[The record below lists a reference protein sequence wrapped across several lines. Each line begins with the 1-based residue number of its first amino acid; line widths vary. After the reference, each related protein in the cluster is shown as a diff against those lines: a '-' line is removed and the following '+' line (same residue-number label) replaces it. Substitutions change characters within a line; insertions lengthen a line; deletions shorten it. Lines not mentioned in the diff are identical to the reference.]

1 MRASPSRVQNRVL
14 LVAITSE
21 PVPPQNTWQL
31 ELSRFDL
38 VALDLKSLHRKRFL
52 KLVTTC
58 ETGTPS
64 SADSLRDNV
73 CSNASAAAMKRRE
86 MRGTT
91 RLKAKLIMALQ
102 PEKGYGD
109 TAFAWATERLADARR
124 LLRGNDASP
133 PAPPLT
139 SKVPL
144 FAGPV
149 SASHAASWAP
159 WTPRLPPLPATHPLG
174 WDCMLGWMRLPG
186 RQAQEMCLNP
196 HDHLSRK
203 VNETGRWRDCQQLVT
218 EWKHNALGSGEGRGI
233 FLELGANIG
242 SCTLE
247 LLLSTTAKALAIE
260 PSAVN
265 LYHLTRTLRLAATA
279 RDDARG
285 LLSRR
290 AVVFPVAVGDTAT
303 MGEMS
308 NMAGNFGDSQVMALG
323 NGPAHL
329 PVQVYRLDD
338 LLPQLP
344 LPEPVRLMKIDVQ
357 GFECKAIRGA
367 AALLLSGSVHA
378 IIAET
383 SKLLKRQGCSAP
395 QLRAYLRAAGF
406 SIVVAGNAGI
416 VTGGEAITL
425 ARLNP

>member
-1 MRASPSRVQNRVL
+1 MRNCLLPVASTAEPGRLQN
-14 LVAITSE
+14 AS
-21 PVPPQNTWQL
+21 QL

-38 VALDLKSLHRKRFL
+38 VALDLKSLHRQRFL
-52 KLVTTC
+52 NLITRC
-58 ETGTPS
+58 ETGAPS
-64 SADSLRDNV
+64 SQSSLRDDV
-73 CSNASAAAMKRRE
+73 CSNASAAAVTRRE
-86 MRGTT
+86 MRETT
-91 RLKAKLIMALQ
+91 RLKAQLIMVLQ
-102 PEKGYGD
+102 PEQGYGAA
-109 TAFAWATERLADARR
+109 AFAWATERLADAKR
-124 LLRGNDASP
+124 LLRGDDASS

-139 SKVPL
+139 SKVSL
-144 FAGPV
+144 FDGTL
-149 SASHAASWAP
+149 SASRAASWAP
-159 WTPRLPPLPATHPLG
+159 WTPRLPPWPATHPLG

-186 RQAQEMCLNP
+186 QQAQEMCLNP
-196 HDHLSRK
+196 RDHLSRK

-247 LLLSTTAKALAIE
+247 LLLSTTAKALAFE

-265 LYHLTRTLRLAATA
+265 LYHLTRTLRLAATT

-290 AVVFPVAVGDTAT
+290 AVVFPVGAGQAAT

-308 NMAGNFGDSQVMALG
+308 NKAGNFGDSQIIAPG
-323 NGPAHL
+323 SGKGSEHGPAHL

-344 LPEPVRLMKIDVQ
+344 LPEPVRLMKIDIQ

-406 SIVVAGNAGI
+406 SIVVAGTAGI